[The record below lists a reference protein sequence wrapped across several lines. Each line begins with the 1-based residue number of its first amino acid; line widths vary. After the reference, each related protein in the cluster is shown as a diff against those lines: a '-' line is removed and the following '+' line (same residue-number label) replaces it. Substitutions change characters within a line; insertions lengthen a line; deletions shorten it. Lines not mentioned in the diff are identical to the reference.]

1 MSFDVWIKTMPKCD
15 IRQYATARVA
25 WNACKEE
32 ASKIIKNQLIFG
44 MNHTTEHKEMLDK
57 IEDL

>member
-1 MSFDVWIKTMPKCD
+1 MPKCD